1 MPGHFPPQPP
11 VEYLNRYR
19 LDKSL
24 ALLRES
30 DRSIT
35 EIALAVGFGRASYYA
50 EIFRRH
56 LSQSPTE
63 YRAKARSGSWALQGN
78 DFSFALYDNA
88 DCTGTPLRTATNT
101 GDGSI
106 TFDALTFDAAGEYTY
121 YLREIPGDRTAITY
135 DTAVYK
141 VVVSVTD
148 NGTGALSA
156 LTQVYTLDDE
166 AMGAAEFVNTYTAT
180 PGDDTFTLTINK
192 LLNGRAM
199 NADEFSFELTDET
212 GALVS
217 TGTNAA
223 DGTVTFTPVGLK
235 AAQAQYAAFLASQ
248 PVAAEPEATA
258 APEATAE
265 PSAAPEAT
273 AEPEASA
280 EPEPTAQPEA
290 AAKPKQTPA
299 PASTAQP
306 AAAAQSSPRTGDNAS
321 LMTWVGILLVCGAA
335 LAGLYVYKKRKQK

>member
-35 EIALAVGFGRASYYA
+35 EI
-50 EIFRRH
+50 FRRH
-56 LSQSPTE
+56 LGQSPTE

-88 DCTGTPLRTATNT
+88 DCTGTPRLTATNT
-101 GDGSI
+101 EDGSI

-156 LTQVYTLDDE
+156 LTQVYTLDGE

-199 NADEFSFELTDET
+199 NADEFPFELTDET

-258 APEATAE
+258 GPGGDCRAFRCTRSNR
-265 PSAAPEAT
+265 SA
-273 AEPEASA
+273 
-280 EPEPTAQPEA
+280 
-290 AAKPKQTPA
+290 
-299 PASTAQP
+299 
-306 AAAAQSSPRTGDNAS
+306 RGN
-321 LMTWVGILLVCGAA
+321 
-335 LAGLYVYKKRKQK
+335 R